1 MPMHCSCFQVLVAA
15 LALVAGLQLL
25 YLALLSGLHGQDQR
39 SRYAELFQGRQ
50 RLPGDGHKER
60 LKKVLASG
68 GVLDASGQYRIY
80 RDMLRG
86 SWDGQRGP
94 DVVLVT
100 HTSLG
105 NLHHAQR
112 LAERWRGPVSVA
124 LFAPGSAEVRLA
136 TAMVYALG
144 ALCAPARQLVRLH
157 LVCHADQAAA
167 FPEPADG
174 GEFARLQ
181 SCADVFAKLVRVG
194 AGRRNYAMEVAN
206 ASYPNNLL
214 RNVARG
220 AAEGHWMLVVDMDM
234 VPSEGLRE
242 AFLAL
247 PRAAEEGTPG
257 VFVVPAFEIRHT
269 RRIPGTKA
277 ELLQLY
283 QVGEIRPFY
292 EELCARCQAPT
303 NYSHW
308 LNLPT
313 GGPLRV
319 AYEVEWQDPW
329 EPFYIGASSVPRYD
343 ERFKQY
349 GFNRISQA
357 CELHVA
363 GYRFSV
369 LSNAFLVHKGFK
381 VAGEFHAQKDAEN
394 QRNKVLF
401 RQFKQELKT
410 RYPDSLRRC

>member
-1 MPMHCSCFQVLVAA
+1 MHCSCFQVLAAA

-25 YLALLSGLHGQDQR
+25 YLGLLSGLHGQDQR
-39 SRYAELFQGRQ
+39 SHYAGLFRGHGRP
-50 RLPGDGHKER
+50 LPWDGHKER
-60 LKKVLASG
+60 FERVLAG
-68 GVLDASGQYRIY
+68 GGALDASGQYRIY
-80 RDMLRG
+80 QDVLQATWGGRSR
-86 SWDGQRGP
+86 Q

-105 NLHHAQR
+105 NLHHAQQ
-112 LAERWRGPVSVA
+112 LAERWQGPISVA
-124 LFAPGSAEVRLA
+124 LFAPGPADVRLA
-136 TAMVYALG
+136 TVMVYALA
-144 ALCAPARQLVRLH
+144 ALCPPVRQLFRLH
-157 LVCHADQAAA
+157 LVCPAEQVAT
-167 FPEPADG
+167 FPESEDHPELG
-174 GEFARLQ
+174 RLK
-181 SCADVFAKLVRVG
+181 SCSDVYVRLARVG
-194 AGRRNYAMEVAN
+194 AGRRNYAMDVAN

-214 RNVARG
+214 RNVARRAVG
-220 AAEGHWMLVVDMDM
+220 GHWVLVVDMDM

-247 PRAAEEGTPG
+247 PRAPNEGTPG
-257 VFVVPAFEIRHT
+257 VYVVPAFEIRHT
-269 RRIPGTKA
+269 RRIPGSKT

-292 EELCARCQAPT
+292 EELCWRCQAPT

-308 LNLPT
+308 LNLPV
-313 GGPLRV
+313 GRPLRV
-319 AYEVEWQDPW
+319 AYEVEWRDPW
-329 EPFYIGASSVPRYD
+329 EPFYIGASSVPPYD

-381 VAGEFHAQKDAEN
+381 VASEFHAQKDAEN

-401 RQFKQELKT
+401 RQFKQELKAK
-410 RYPDSLRRC
+410 YPTSPRRC

>member
-1 MPMHCSCFQVLVAA
+1 MHCSCFQALVAA

-39 SRYAELFQGRQ
+39 SRYAELFQGR
-50 RLPGDGHKER
+50 RAVHHDGHKER
-60 LKKVLASG
+60 LKRVLASG
-68 GVLDASGQYRIY
+68 GLLDASGQYRIY

-86 SWDGQRGP
+86 DWDGQRSP

-112 LAERWRGPVSVA
+112 LAERWQGPFSVA
-124 LFAPGSAEVRLA
+124 VFAPGAAEVRLA
-136 TAMVYALG
+136 TATIYAIA
-144 ALCAPARQLVRLH
+144 ALCSPLRQLIRLH
-157 LVCHADQAAA
+157 LVCHANQVAT
-167 FPEPADG
+167 FPESGAGD
-174 GEFARLQ
+174 FARLQ
-181 SCADVFAKLVRVG
+181 TCGDVFAKLARIG
-194 AGRRNYAMEVAN
+194 SHWHNYGAN

-214 RNVARG
+214 RNVAKKAVG
-220 AAEGHWMLVVDMDM
+220 DQWALVVDMDM

-247 PRAAEEGTPG
+247 QNEVATPG

-277 ELLQLY
+277 ELLRLY
-283 QVGEIRPFY
+283 QVGETRPFY
-292 EELCARCQAPT
+292 EELCPRCQAPT
-303 NYSHW
+303 NYSRW
-308 LNLPT
+308 VNLPA
-313 GGPLRV
+313 GGPLHV
-319 AYEVEWQDPW
+319 AYDVEWRDPW
-329 EPFYIGASSVPRYD
+329 EPFYIGPPSVPPYD

-363 GYRFSV
+363 GFHFSV
-369 LSNAFLVHKGFK
+369 LSDAFLVHKGFK
-381 VAGEFHAQKDAEN
+381 VSGEFHPQKDAEN
-394 QRNKVLF
+394 QRNKGLF
-401 RQFKQELKT
+401 RQFKQDLKV
-410 RYPDSLRRC
+410 RYPSSPRRC

>member
-1 MPMHCSCFQVLVAA
+1 MQCSCFQVLVAA

-39 SRYAELFQGRQ
+39 SHYAELFQGR
-50 RLPGDGHKER
+50 RSLPSDGHKER
-60 LKKVLASG
+60 LKQVLASG
-68 GVLDASGQYRIY
+68 GSLDASRQYRIY
-80 RDMLRG
+80 QDMLHG
-86 SWDGQRGP
+86 TWDGEQRQ

-100 HTSLG
+100 HTSLS
-105 NLHHAQR
+105 NLHHTQQ
-112 LAERWRGPVSVA
+112 LVERWRGPLSVA

-136 TAMVYALG
+136 TLMVYALA
-144 ALCAPARQLVRLH
+144 ALCAPIRQLVRLH
-157 LVCHADQAAA
+157 LVCHADQVAA
-167 FPEPADG
+167 FPELEDHD
-174 GEFARLQ
+174 EFARLQ
-181 SCADVFAKLVRVG
+181 ACGDVFAKLARVG
-194 AGRRNYAMEVAN
+194 AGQRNYAMDVFN

-214 RNVARG
+214 RNVARRVVG
-220 AAEGHWMLVVDMDM
+220 GHWMLVVDVDM

-247 PRAAEEGTPG
+247 PRITDEGTPG
-257 VFVVPAFEIRHT
+257 VLVVPAFEIRHT
-269 RRIPGTKA
+269 RRIPGTKT

-292 EELCARCQAPT
+292 EELCPRCQAPT

-308 LNLPT
+308 LNLPV
-313 GGPLRV
+313 GGPLHV
-319 AYEVEWQDPW
+319 AYEVEWTDPW
-329 EPFYIGASSVPRYD
+329 EPFYIGTSSVPHYD

-357 CELHVA
+357 CELHIA
-363 GYRFSV
+363 GYRFLV

-381 VAGEFHAQKDAEN
+381 VASEFHAQKDAEN

-401 RQFKQELKT
+401 RQFKQELKI
-410 RYPDSLRRC
+410 RYPTSPRRC

>member
-1 MPMHCSCFQVLVAA
+1 MHCSCFQVLVAA

-39 SRYAELFQGRQ
+39 SRYAELFQGHRP
-50 RLPGDGHKER
+50 LPRDGHKDR
-60 LKKVLASG
+60 LKQVLASG
-68 GVLDASGQYRIY
+68 GLLDASGQYRVY

-86 SWDGQRGP
+86 SWDGRESP

-112 LAERWRGPVSVA
+112 LAERWQGPVSVA
-124 LFAPGSAEVRLA
+124 LFAPGLAEVRLA
-136 TAMVYALG
+136 TAMIYALA
-144 ALCAPARQLVRLH
+144 ALCFPLRQLLRLH
-157 LVCHADQAAA
+157 LVCHADQVAT
-167 FPEPADG
+167 FSEMEDG
-174 GEFARLQ
+174 GEFAHLQ
-181 SCADVFAKLVRVG
+181 SCGDVFAKLARLG
-194 AGRRNYAMEVAN
+194 AGRRNYAMDVAN
-206 ASYPNNLL
+206 AFYPNNLL
-214 RNVARG
+214 RNVARR
-220 AAEGHWMLVVDMDM
+220 AAGEHWMLVVDMDM

-247 PRAAEEGTPG
+247 SKKPHQELPE

-269 RRIPGTKA
+269 RRIPGTKT

-303 NYSHW
+303 NYSQW

-313 GGPLRV
+313 GGPLHV
-319 AYEVEWQDPW
+319 AYEVEWRDPW
-329 EPFYIGASSVPRYD
+329 EPFYIGASSVPPYD

-363 GYRFSV
+363 GFRFSV

-381 VAGEFHAQKDAEN
+381 VASEFHAQKDAEN

-401 RQFKQELKT
+401 RQFKQELKV
-410 RYPDSLRRC
+410 RYPASPRRC

>member
-1 MPMHCSCFQVLVAA
+1 MHCSCFQVLVAA

-25 YLALLSGLHGQDQR
+25 YLALLSGLHGQEQR
-39 SRYAELFQGRQ
+39 FRYAQLFQGHQ
-50 RLPGDGHKER
+50 PSPGDGHKER
-60 LKKVLASG
+60 LKQVLASG
-68 GVLDASGQYRIY
+68 GTVDASGQYRIY
-80 RDMLRG
+80 WDMLRG
-86 SWDGQRGP
+86 SWPDKRSQ

-100 HTSLG
+100 HTSLK
-105 NLHHAQR
+105 NLHHLQ
-112 LAERWRGPVSVA
+112 LLLERWGGPLSVA
-124 LFAPGSAEVRLA
+124 LFVPGAAEVRLA
-136 TAMVYALG
+136 TAMVYALA
-144 ALCAPARQLVRLH
+144 ALCAPVRQLVRLH
-157 LVCHADQAAA
+157 LVCHTDQVAT
-167 FPEPADG
+167 FPELEDR

-181 SCADVFAKLVRVG
+181 ACGDVFAKLARVE
-194 AGRRNYAMEVAN
+194 AGQRNYAMGLTN

-214 RNVARG
+214 RNVARR
-220 AAEGHWMLVVDMDM
+220 AAGGHWMLMVDVDM
-234 VPSEGLRE
+234 VPSDGLRE
-242 AFLAL
+242 AFLTL
-247 PRAAEEGTPG
+247 PRPANEGMPG

-292 EELCARCQAPT
+292 EELCPRCQAPT
-303 NYSHW
+303 NFSHW
-308 LNLPT
+308 LNLPG

-319 AYEVEWQDPW
+319 AYEVEWRDPW
-329 EPFYIGASSVPRYD
+329 EPFYIGAGSVPPYD

-363 GYRFSV
+363 GYRFLV

-381 VAGEFHAQKDAEN
+381 VASEFHPQKDAEN

-401 RQFKQELKT
+401 RQFKQELKA
-410 RYPDSLRRC
+410 RYPGSLRRC

>member
-1 MPMHCSCFQVLVAA
+1 MHCSCFQALVAA

-25 YLALLSGLHGQDQR
+25 YLALLSGLHGQEQR
-39 SRYAELFQGRQ
+39 SRYAELFQGR
-50 RLPGDGHKER
+50 RAPTARDAHKER
-60 LKKVLASG
+60 LKQVLASG
-68 GVLDASGQYRIY
+68 GALDASGQYRVY
-80 RDMLRG
+80 RDMVRG
-86 SWDGQRGP
+86 SWEGERSP

-112 LAERWRGPVSVA
+112 LAERWRGPMSVA
-124 LFAPGSAEVRLA
+124 LFAPGAAEVRLA
-136 TAMVYALG
+136 TALVYALA
-144 ALCAPARQLVRLH
+144 ALCAPVRQLVRLH
-157 LVCHADQAAA
+157 LVCHADQAAS
-167 FPEPADG
+167 FPELPDR
-174 GEFARLQ
+174 GEFSRLQ
-181 SCADVFAKLVRVG
+181 ACGDVFAKLARVA
-194 AGRRNYAMEVAN
+194 AGRRNYALDAAN

-220 AAEGHWMLVVDMDM
+220 AVGGHWMLAVDMDM

-242 AFLAL
+242 DFLAL
-247 PRAAEEGTPG
+247 PGTAAEETPG

-269 RRIPGTKA
+269 RRIPGTKT

-292 EELCARCQAPT
+292 EELCPRCQAPT

-308 LNLPT
+308 LNLPV

-319 AYEVEWQDPW
+319 AYEVEWRDPW
-329 EPFYIGASSVPRYD
+329 EPFYIGASSVPPYD

-381 VAGEFHAQKDAEN
+381 VASEFHAQKDAEN
-394 QRNKVLF
+394 QRNKLLF

-410 RYPDSLRRC
+410 RYPSSPRRC